1 MLLTPHHLKRRKT
14 LKEERNLIMLPGPTN
29 VPDRVMRAMM
39 KPIINHRGP
48 DFASLYE
55 SIEENLKYVFQTKN
69 DVFVLT
75 SSGTGG
81 VTCAVGNI
89 VNPGDKIITPVYG
102 VFSERLKEKVVSFG
116 GKPIELPIE
125 WGDAPSTEQIEKVVE
140 KEKDAKAIAI
150 IYNETSTGA
159 TVRDLPEI
167 GEIAKES
174 DLLLIVDA
182 ISILGGDQLPVDEW
196 GVDICVTGSQKCI
209 ACPPGL
215 AMISVSPKAWEVVE
229 KTKVRPYYFDLPQ
242 IKEFS
247 EKGATPFTPALPIF
261 YALEEALR
269 MIREEGLEKRFKRH
283 ETCAKAFYKAFGV
296 LKIKPYSKEK
306 VLSNTVLA
314 INAPLKVNIAK
325 VREVMRERYK
335 VEVAGGMGK
344 IKDLIFRIGCMGVI
358 SEAETLQTISAL
370 ENALN
375 DVNHSVKIGSGV
387 EAARQMFP

>member
-1 MLLTPHHLKRRKT
+1 
-14 LKEERNLIMLPGPTN
+14 MLPGPTN

-48 DFASLYE
+48 EFAALYE
-55 SIEENLKYVFQTKN
+55 SIEGNLRYVFQTKN

-81 VTCAVGNI
+81 VMCAVGNV

-125 WGDAPSTEQIEKVVE
+125 WGDVPSTEQIVKVVE

-159 TVRDLPEI
+159 TTRNLPEI
-167 GEIAKES
+167 GKIAREN
-174 DLLLIVDA
+174 DMLLIVDA
-182 ISILGGDQLPVDEW
+182 ISILGGDHLPVDEW

-215 AMISVSPKAWEVVE
+215 AMISVSEKAWEVVK
-229 KTKVRPYYFDLPQ
+229 KTNVRPYYFDLPEV
-242 IKEFS
+242 KEFG
-247 EKGATPFTPALPIF
+247 ERGATPFTPAIPLF
-261 YALEEALR
+261 YALDEALK

-283 ETCAKAFYKAFGV
+283 ETCARAFYKAFEA
-296 LKIKPYSKEK
+296 LRIKHYPKER

-314 INAPLKVNIAK
+314 INAPSKVNVSK
-325 VREVMRERYK
+325 VREILRERYK
-335 VEVAGGMGK
+335 VEVAAGMGK
-344 IKDLIFRIGCMGVI
+344 IKDLIFRIGCMGII
-358 SEAETLQTISAL
+358 SEAETLQTISAF

-375 DVNHSVKIGSGV
+375 DVHHFVKIGSGV
-387 EAARQMFP
+387 EAARRVFYQ